1 MSSAAFELKIA
12 KKLISKEKDA
22 KRRGIEF
29 ALTFQSMKNLMK
41 AKRCY
46 YTGIVLTE
54 PAGLQDDQASF
65 GRLASDRTIDRI
77 DGSKGYVPGNV
88 VACCNAANSIKSQL
102 EGAGLTGLKAGRNIF
117 NKSIKRIEGA
127 KKK

>member
-1 MSSAAFELKIA
+1 MSDYKFDLKVA
-12 KKLISKEKDA
+12 RKLERKAQDA

-29 ALTFQSMKNLMK
+29 GLTFQSMKNLMS

-54 PAGLQDDQASF
+54 PQGLQDDQT
-65 GRLASDRTIDRI
+65 GRGASDRTIDRI
-77 DGSKGYVPGNV
+77 DGTKGYVPGNV
-88 VACCNAANSIKSQL
+88 VACCNAANNIKAQL
-102 EGAGLTGLKAGRNIF
+102 EGAGLAGLKAGRNIF
-117 NKSIKRIEGA
+117 SKSIKRIEGA

>member
-46 YTGIVLTE
+46 YTGIMLTE
-54 PAGLQDDQASF
+54 PAGLQDDQIG

-77 DGSKGYVPGNV
+77 DGSKGYIPGNV
-88 VACCNAANSIKSQL
+88 VACCNAANNIKSQL
-102 EGAGLTGLKAGRNIF
+102 EGAGMSGLRAGRAIF
-117 NKSIKRIEGA
+117 NKAIKRIEGV
-127 KKK
+127 K

>member
-1 MSSAAFELKIA
+1 MSDAAFELKVA
-12 KKLISKEKDA
+12 KKLVAKEKDA

-29 ALTFQSMKNLMK
+29 GLTFQSMKNLMK

-54 PAGLQDDQASF
+54 PAGLQDDQLA
-65 GRLASDRTIDRI
+65 GRHASDRTIDRI

-88 VACCNAANSIKSQL
+88 VACCNAANNIKAQL
-102 EGAGLTGLKAGRNIF
+102 EGAGLSGLRAGRNIF

>member
-1 MSSAAFELKIA
+1 MSDFNFDLKVA
-12 KKLISKEKDA
+12 KKLAAKEKDA

-29 ALTFQSMKNLMK
+29 ALTFQSMKNLLK
-41 AKRCY
+41 AKRCF
-46 YTGIVLTE
+46 YTGAMLTD
-54 PAGLQDDQASF
+54 PAGLQDDQLA

-88 VACCNAANSIKSQL
+88 VACCNAANNIKAQL

-117 NKSIKRIEGA
+117 DKAIKRME
-127 KKK
+127 KSK

>member
-1 MSSAAFELKIA
+1 MSAAFDLKIA

-29 ALTFQSMKNLMK
+29 SLTIQSMKNLMK

-54 PAGLQDDQASF
+54 PAGLCDDQIG

-77 DGSKGYVPGNV
+77 DGTKGYVPGNV
-88 VACCNAANSIKSQL
+88 VACCNAANNIKAQL
-102 EGAGLTGLKAGRNIF
+102 EGAGLVGLKAGRSIF
-117 NKSIKRIEGA
+117 DKSIKRIQGA
-127 KKK
+127 KK